1 MPPSP
6 GASDRRQSRE
16 GERRYRAREVRCETK
31 AETGRDDEYVFH
43 QSTPT
48 HPRRVDGPMTPKA
61 TAGRWPGLSV
71 ADEDPVVC
79 CRTDVTADVFA
90 ESLNESI
97 KAYLDGRNRPS

>member
-1 MPPSP
+1 
-6 GASDRRQSRE
+6 
-16 GERRYRAREVRCETK
+16 
-31 AETGRDDEYVFH
+31 
-43 QSTPT
+43 
-48 HPRRVDGPMTPKA
+48 MTPKA